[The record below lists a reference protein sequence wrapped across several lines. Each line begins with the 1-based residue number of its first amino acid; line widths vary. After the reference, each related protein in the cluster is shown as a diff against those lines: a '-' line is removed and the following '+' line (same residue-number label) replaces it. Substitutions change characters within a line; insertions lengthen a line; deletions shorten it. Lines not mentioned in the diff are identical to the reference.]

1 MRTSIEKRNKL
12 KKPLKNRGDK
22 MSELYHH
29 GVLGMKWGVRRY
41 QPYPKGYKGNG
52 NFTGDDGTEYVSKK
66 EYKNIKKTL
75 IDDISKMNKQ
85 INYANTRFTE
95 LGIDAKNAIS
105 ALHKHDGNLNE
116 HDMYQVGKRLGEYVT
131 YAQMSDDMHEEL
143 ANVLRIAKKDYGL
156 KIKYKPGFDRD
167 YLKTKMKNKPEYN
180 VKMEEL
186 FKDYKNEAR
195 QKQIKD
201 LEKMIKEPSISELD
215 KKAIDQAI
223 KYLRSN

>member
-1 MRTSIEKRNKL
+1 
-12 KKPLKNRGDK
+12 
-22 MSELYHH
+22 MSELKHH

-75 IDDISKMNKQ
+75 ADDISKMNKN
-85 INYANTRFTE
+85 INYTSTRLTE
-95 LGIDAKNAIS
+95 LGIDADNAIS
-105 ALHKHDGNLNE
+105 ELYKHNGNLNE
-116 HDMYQVGKRLGEYVT
+116 HDMHQVGKRIGEYVT
-131 YAQMSDDMHEEL
+131 YAQMTDDMCAEL
-143 ANVLRIAKKDYGL
+143 ANILQIAKKDYGL
-156 KIKYKPGFDRD
+156 KIQYKQGFDRD
-167 YLKTKMKNKPEYN
+167 YLKTKIKDKAAYN

-195 QKQIKD
+195 QKQIKE
-201 LEKMIKEPSISELD
+201 LGKMIKEPSKSELD